1 MPPLVKSESIMVNLS
16 IGYSLEEYLLPWV
29 LLSQS
34 GETSPDDLDLA
45 IEDRQEWPEDERN
58 FDYATFKEVLS
69 MDPISK
75 LFSSL
80 QVAFVTVIVPP

>member
-1 MPPLVKSESIMVNLS
+1 MVNLS

-45 IEDRQEWPEDERN
+45 IEDRQE
-58 FDYATFKEVLS
+58 
-69 MDPISK
+69 
-75 LFSSL
+75 
-80 QVAFVTVIVPP
+80 